1 MNPIPLNVCAA
12 GALGIGM
19 LGMWAGW
26 TVADWRHDSD
36 ALSELRAETANL
48 QKQTDRIDASATT
61 YEKERTDER
70 GQSIIRENTIREH
83 YRDRPVAADCAVPD
97 AVVSVLGQDRAY
109 ANARTAGESGSTLPR
124 DTGNPD
130 PVH

>member
-26 TVADWRHDSD
+26 TVADWRHDSA
-36 ALSELRAETANL
+36 ALSELRAETAKL

-61 YEKERTDER
+61 FEKERTDDF
-70 GQSIIRENTIREH
+70 GPSIIREDKVIERW
-83 YRDRPVAADCAVPD
+83 RDHPVPSDCAVPD
-97 AVVSVLGQDRAY
+97 AVGRVFDEEQSI
-109 ANARTAGESGSTLPR
+109 ANSRITRKSGGGLPA
-124 DTGNPD
+124 NPAPAQAD
-130 PVH
+130 D